1 MKWKDIMRL
10 SKRLLIFLF
19 IIILLAGAVHAE
31 NNEITDNQ
39 ADNDIKTED
48 THDYIKEVE
57 NNDIKEKTLD
67 ENTNVM
73 SSSEDNSDSDGDN
86 SKIFEEAIDSQ
97 CCSSVLQVSETES
110 LISFRCD
117 STGSPINIIITNN
130 SSFVKQYKTYEG
142 YFFHVLVSKDAW
154 LVGTGG
160 ADDDWVNRLIE
171 KVPWI

>member
-57 NNDIKEKTLD
+57 NNDIKEK
-67 ENTNVM
+67 NT
-73 SSSEDNSDSDGDN
+73 
-86 SKIFEEAIDSQ
+86 
-97 CCSSVLQVSETES
+97 
-110 LISFRCD
+110 
-117 STGSPINIIITNN
+117 
-130 SSFVKQYKTYEG
+130 
-142 YFFHVLVSKDAW
+142 
-154 LVGTGG
+154 
-160 ADDDWVNRLIE
+160 
-171 KVPWI
+171 